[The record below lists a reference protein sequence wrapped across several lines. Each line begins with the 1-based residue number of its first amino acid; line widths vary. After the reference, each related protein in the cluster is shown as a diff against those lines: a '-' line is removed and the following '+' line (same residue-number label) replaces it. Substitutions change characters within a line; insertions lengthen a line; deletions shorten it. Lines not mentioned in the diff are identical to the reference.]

1 MAPPGRPK
9 TTSTSQA
16 SRLRMSDWAPVSF
29 TVAPGGAVVGARKK
43 PPARGRGGSARAAY
57 GGGPAL
63 VDKYQGDPG
72 RHQASCP
79 GLRLRFSDGTGGVKR
94 ADGGTSVT
102 DLLEGAAGF
111 VWRSGRLIDRHRLAH
126 LFLGGERAPVLAALA
141 AYQNPDGGFGNA
153 LEPDLR
159 GPGSQ
164 PEPVEVAFWVLDEVG
179 AMDDPMVAAA
189 CDWLGAGATPGG
201 GGAVVL
207 PSPRGDTP

>member
-72 RHQASCP
+72 RHQASCQ
-79 GLRLRFSDGTGGVKR
+79 GLRLRSSQGLRLRSSQGLRLRSSDGTDRVKR
-94 ADGGTSVT
+94 PEGEAIVT
-102 DLLEGAAGF
+102 DLLE
-111 VWRSGRLIDRHRLAH
+111 
-126 LFLGGERAPVLAALA
+126 
-141 AYQNPDGGFGNA
+141 
-153 LEPDLR
+153 
-159 GPGSQ
+159 
-164 PEPVEVAFWVLDEVG
+164 
-179 AMDDPMVAAA
+179 AAA
-189 CDWLGAGATPGG
+189 
-201 GGAVVL
+201 
-207 PSPRGDTP
+207 

>member
-111 VWRSGRLIDRHRLAH
+111 VWRGGRLIDRER
-126 LFLGGERAPVLAALA
+126 GGRGVVVAECPADRPAPVR
-141 AYQNPDGGFGNA
+141 P
-153 LEPDLR
+153 PV
-159 GPGSQ
+159 PGCGAGAGAGRAGRL
-164 PEPVEVAFWVLDEVG
+164 PEPRRRVRQRPG
-179 AMDDPMVAAA
+179 ARSQRAGAPARGGRGGL
-189 CDWLGAGATPGG
+189 LGAGRGRGHGRPG
-201 GGAVVL
+201 
-207 PSPRGDTP
+207 